1 MPIYNIDITSSTTMI
16 NGIEAGLIDAGVRT
30 TTHYKDADGLV
41 VTTTLFP
48 KIIRLNTGNRRFFGY
63 IGDSWSSGDAT
74 VNERVVLLLGTL
86 DTAVA
91 LLLIVS
97 ADLIALAFQS
107 NVSTAHRYMLFA
119 HDDAA
124 TPNYFA
130 AGWHSASREADG
142 FVLNATSGTSVL
154 DMYSRPLLNASG
166 HYLTSP
172 IIHSQGGV
180 YLGTVVGAK
189 TLHRGIS
196 GDAAW
201 WQYGDDIVLN
211 GGRTQSDINYFRNC
225 LLLPD
230 AAAA

>member
-1 MPIYNIDITSSTTMI
+1 MSKVERMIAVWSRLPYGSTITSMRPMTT
-16 NGIEAGLIDAGVRT
+16 RT
-30 TTHYKDADGLV
+30 PVASCSV
-41 VTTTLFP
+41 EVM
-48 KIIRLNTGNRRFFGY
+48 
-63 IGDSWSSGDAT
+63 SG
-74 VNERVVLLLGTL
+74 
-86 DTAVA
+86 
-91 LLLIVS
+91 
-97 ADLIALAFQS
+97 
-107 NVSTAHRYMLFA
+107 
-119 HDDAA
+119 AA
-124 TPNYFA
+124 TSN
-130 AGWHSASREADG
+130 
-142 FVLNATSGTSVL
+142 NARHTSVL
-154 DMYSRPLLNASG
+154 DMYSRPLQNASG
-166 HYLTSP
+166 NYLTSP